1 MPQPKFCQSVH
12 VLSPI
17 VQQCSV
23 NGRLSTASQITY
35 GVAQGSLLGPSRFR
49 LFRNEKRLF
58 LDSETSASDEKT
70 RVLPTDRSRTYD
82 LLITSPD
89 SVALLL
95 SFRRPT
101 GAKGH

>member
-1 MPQPKFCQSVH
+1 M
-12 VLSPI
+12 LSPI

-23 NGRLSTASQITY
+23 NGHLSTASQITY

-49 LFRNEKRLF
+49 LFRNEKRIF
-58 LDSETSASDEKT
+58 LDSETSASDDKT

>member
-1 MPQPKFCQSVH
+1 M
-12 VLSPI
+12 

-23 NGRLSTASQITY
+23 NGHLSTASQITY

-58 LDSETSASDEKT
+58 LDSETSVSDDKT

-95 SFRRPT
+95 SFGDPREPKATKLGSLDKRSFI
-101 GAKGH
+101 H

>member
-23 NGRLSTASQITY
+23 NGHLSTASQITY
-35 GVAQGSLLGPSRFR
+35 GVAQGSLLGPSR
-49 LFRNEKRLF
+49 EKRPF
-58 LDSETSASDEKT
+58 LDSETSASNEKT